1 MAQERNSFF
10 NSIPTITKNLI
21 IINFI
26 VWLAMMILPERTG
39 INFEQYGALHFFTSP
54 DFNPAQIITYM
65 FMHSTFDFSH
75 ILFNMFGLFMF
86 GSLLERVLGPKR
98 FLFYYISCGIGA
110 ALIQE
115 GVFAIRYIDATAQI
129 PSDVLSRIAIEG
141 AQAIHNGKNFIDPFL
156 ANLNSII
163 NVPTVGASGA
173 IFGILLAFGMIF
185 PNMPMYIMFIPIP
198 VKAKWMVLGYGIL
211 ELSFGLTGIN
221 DSVAHFAHLGGMVFG
236 FLLIYYWKR
245 KGIINGTYL

>member
-1 MAQERNSFF
+1 MASNGNSFL
-10 NSIPTITKNLI
+10 STIPPVTKNLI

-26 VWLAMMILPERTG
+26 VWLAMMILPDKTG

-54 DFNPAQIITYM
+54 DFNPAQLITYM
-65 FMHSTFDFSH
+65 FMHSTYDFSH
-75 ILFNMFGLFMF
+75 ILFNMFGIFMF
-86 GSLLERVLGPKR
+86 GSLLERVLGQKR

-115 GVFAIRYIDATAQI
+115 GVFAIRYLSATEGMPAE
-129 PSDVLSRIAIEG
+129 VLQRIATEG
-141 AQAIHNGKNFIDPFL
+141 AQAIHQGKNFVDPFL

-173 IFGILLAFGMIF
+173 LFGILLAFAMIF

-211 ELSFGLTGIN
+211 ELSYGLTGIN

-236 FLLIYYWKR
+236 FILIYYWKR
-245 KGIINGTYL
+245 KGTINGGLL

>member
-1 MAQERNSFF
+1 MKSFF
-10 NSIPTITKNLI
+10 SNIPPITKNLI

-26 VWLAMMILPERTG
+26 VWLAMMILPGRTG
-39 INFEQYGALHFFTSP
+39 IDFERYGALHFLASP

-65 FMHSTFDFSH
+65 FMHSTYDFSH

-86 GSLLERVLGPKR
+86 GSLLERVLGAKR

-115 GVFAIRYIDATAQI
+115 GVFAIRYLDAVSQI
-129 PSDVLSRIAIEG
+129 PADVLPRIIAEG
-141 AQAIHNGKNFIDPFL
+141 AEAIHEGKNFVDPLL
-156 ANLNSII
+156 ANLNTIV

-173 IFGILLAFGMIF
+173 VYGILLAFAMIF

-198 VKAKWMVLGYGIL
+198 VKAKWVVLGYGII
-211 ELSFGLTGIN
+211 ELVSGLNGIN
-221 DSVAHFAHLGGMVFG
+221 DNVAHFAHLGGMIFG
-236 FLLIYYWKR
+236 FMLIYYWKR
-245 KGIINGTYL
+245 KGLINGSNY

>member
-1 MAQERNSFF
+1 MTQERNSFF
-10 NSIPTITKNLI
+10 SSIPTITKNLI